1 MSTEDMKV
9 GAAGSLDGDES
20 TAAAAAATVKLTSK
34 DGREFHIE
42 KKFANC
48 SNLIKTSLEQGQRQT
63 RQRERRKG
71 RGEIAASGPFCFNT
85 G

>member
-1 MSTEDMKV
+1 MKV

-48 SNLIKTSLEQGQRQT
+48 SNLIKTSLEQGQQSK
-63 RQRERRKG
+63 QRERQKG
-71 RGEIAASGPFCFNT
+71 RGKTGETAASGPFCLNV